1 MASLDEIR
9 EERLKKLELIKD
21 SGIEP
26 YPGDV
31 SRTHDIKSALS
42 AFDGLVAS
50 MEQVVLAG
58 RVMAFRGQGAIIFIN
73 IFDGTATIQ
82 ALLKRDEMDEKI
94 FDLFSS
100 VVDMG
105 DFVELAGILFTT
117 NRGEKTIKVADWKM
131 LSKSL
136 LPLPEKWHGLTDE
149 ETRFRKRYLDILMN
163 KEVRDNIELKA
174 KFWQFARNYLI
185 QAGFIEVETPSLEL
199 TTGGAEANPF
209 KTHHDDYDLDV
220 YLRISVGELW
230 QKKLLAA
237 GLPRTFEIG
246 RVYRNEGT
254 SPDHAQEFTN
264 LEFYAAY
271 MDLEGGIKL
280 TEELIRGLVRD
291 VFGKTVF
298 STRGFTFEF
307 PVGPWPRIEYVAK
320 VKEMTGLDVLVAT
333 EEEMKNKL
341 DELGVKYTGDN
352 RERLTD
358 TLWKYCRKQIAGPAW
373 LVGHPKLV
381 SPLAKARLD
390 NPNLTN
396 RAQLILA
403 GAEAT
408 NGFSELNNPVD
419 QRERFE
425 LQQKLIDRGDKE
437 AMMPDWEFVEM
448 LEHGMPPA
456 FGNGFGDRLF
466 TILVD
471 KPLRETQIFPL
482 MRPKIEE

>member
-1 MASLDEIR
+1 MASLDEIKA
-9 EERLKKLELIKD
+9 ERLKKLQQLESVGLN
-21 SGIEP
+21 P
-26 YPGDV
+26 YPGQV
-31 SRTHDIKSALS
+31 SRTADLKNILSQFDTLSSSAQ
-42 AFDGLVAS
+42 AVT
-50 MEQVVLAG
+50 VAG
-58 RVMAFRGQGAIIFIN
+58 RVMAIRGQGAIVFIN
-73 IFDGTATIQ
+73 IFDGTATLQ
-82 ALLKRDEMDEKI
+82 GLLKQDEIDEQV
-94 FDLFSS
+94 FSLFSET
-100 VVDMG
+100 VDMG
-105 DFVELAGILFTT
+105 DFVSLTGTLFVT
-117 NRGEKTIKVADWKM
+117 NRGEKTIKIQSWQM

-163 KEVRDNIELKA
+163 PEARELIELKA
-174 KFWQFARNYLI
+174 RFWQYIRNFLI
-185 QAGFIEVETPSLEL
+185 KENFIEVETPTLEL
-199 TTGGAEANPF
+199 STGGAEANPF

-220 YLRISVGELW
+220 FLRISVGELW

-264 LEFYAAY
+264 IEFYAAY
-271 MDLEGGIKL
+271 MDVEQGIEL
-280 TEELIRGLVRD
+280 TENLLRGLVRD
-291 VFGKTVF
+291 VFGKTAF
-298 STRGFTFEF
+298 TSRGMHFEF
-307 PVGPWPRIEYVAK
+307 SASPWPRIEYVEK
-320 VKEMTGLDVLVAT
+320 VKEMTGIDVLSASEV
-333 EEEMKNKL
+333 EMKNKL

-381 SPLAKARLD
+381 SPLSKARLD
-390 NPNLTN
+390 NPELTN

-408 NGFSELNNPVD
+408 NGFSELNNPID

-466 TILVD
+466 AMLVD
-471 KPLRETQIFPL
+471 KPLRETHIFPL
-482 MRPKIEE
+482 MRPKE